1 MTAFALISGSLFKAP
16 ERKVSKN
23 GNAFATAT
31 VKMRA
36 DDNRTEFWRLV
47 TFSESAVEELMRLNE
62 GDNLS
67 AQGQMK
73 AELYQPEG
81 KEPRIS
87 LSIIA
92 DTVQPLR
99 AQRKRQP
106 QEGDEK
112 PMRRSRAAQ
121 AANGSNEDFRLRSYG
136 GHSHD
141 ASLNDDIGF

>member
-1 MTAFALISGSLFKAP
+1 MTAYALISGALFKAP

-23 GNAFATAT
+23 GNAFAIAT
-31 VKMRA
+31 IKMRA
-36 DDNRTEFWRLV
+36 DDNRNEYWRLV

-67 AQGQMK
+67 AQGPLK
-73 AELYQPEG
+73 AELYAPEG
-81 KEPRIS
+81 REPRIS
-87 LSIIA
+87 LSIVA
-92 DTVQPLR
+92 DNIQPLR
-99 AQRKRQP
+99 AQRKRQ
-106 QEGDEK
+106 QQDSDDK

-121 AANGSNEDFRLRSYG
+121 AANGPNEDFRLRHHG

>member
-1 MTAFALISGSLFKAP
+1 MTSFALISGSLFKAP

-31 VKMRA
+31 IKMRA
-36 DDNRTEFWRLV
+36 DDNKSEFWRLV
-47 TFSESAVEELMRLNE
+47 TFSETAVEELMRLGE

-81 KEPRIS
+81 KEPRVS

-99 AQRKRQP
+99 AQRKRQ
-106 QEGDEK
+106 QQDGDNK
-112 PMRRSRAAQ
+112 PMRLSRAAQ
-121 AANGSNEDFRLRSYG
+121 AMNGPDSDFRLRHHD

-141 ASLNDDIGF
+141 ISLNDDIGF

>member
-1 MTAFALISGSLFKAP
+1 MTAFALISGALFKAP

-36 DDNRTEFWRLV
+36 DDNRSEFWRLV
-47 TFSESAVEELMRLNE
+47 TFSETAVEELMRLGE

-67 AQGQMK
+67 AQGPMK

-87 LSIIA
+87 MSLIA
-92 DTVQPLR
+92 DSIQPLR

-106 QEGDEK
+106 QDGDDRT
-112 PMRRSRAAQ
+112 MRRRRAAQ
-121 AANGSNEDFRLRSYG
+121 AANGPNEDFRLRHHG

-141 ASLNDDIGF
+141 VSLNDDIGF